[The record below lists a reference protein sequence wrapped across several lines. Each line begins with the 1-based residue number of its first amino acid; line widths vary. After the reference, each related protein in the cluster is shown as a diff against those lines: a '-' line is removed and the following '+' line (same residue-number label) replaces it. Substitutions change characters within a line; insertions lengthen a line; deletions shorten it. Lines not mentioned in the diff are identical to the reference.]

1 MKYRQQFDSSDCGA
15 ACLAMIASYFGM
27 SLNIAKTRL
36 YACTDTSGTNFK
48 GLITAAKIYNLKV
61 RVVKGNISSITNK
74 LYTPFIAHL
83 NIVREDNNWVNHYV
97 IVKKNN
103 KKIY

>member
-36 YACTDTSGTNFK
+36 YACTDTK
-48 GLITAAKIYNLKV
+48 WVILKT
-61 RVVKGNISSITNK
+61 IQ
-74 LYTPFIAHL
+74 F
-83 NIVREDNNWVNHYV
+83 D
-97 IVKKNN
+97 
-103 KKIY
+103 